1 MRRGLMPSSRY
12 SRAGVDQS
20 AADSFVEWIAER
32 AASPGAGVIS
42 GIGGFA
48 GIQELPGTKGRKVLV
63 GCTDGVGTKLKLAC
77 AMGRH
82 DTVGID
88 LVAMNVNDL
97 ICTGAR
103 PLFFLDYLGVG
114 RLDPEVT
121 KQILDG
127 IIAGCRQAGCVL
139 LGGETAQL
147 PDMYAP
153 GEYDLA
159 GFAVGFA
166 SRSELIGPGS
176 ARGARMRPGDVC
188 LGLASSG
195 VHSNGYTLVRKVLAE
210 SGRQLSERLPGLDGT
225 LGEVLLRPTII
236 YERPLRKL
244 LDHPKA
250 GRAVRAVAHITGS
263 GIPGN
268 LPRVLGEGL
277 AARLDRSSWPVPAVF
292 GLIRE
297 WGGIGEGE
305 MYDVFN
311 MGIGL
316 IVIVDRKA
324 AEAAKALL
332 GGNNVFAIGEI
343 VEGPNAVIW
352 KD

>member
-1 MRRGLMPSSRY
+1 MPSSTY
-12 SRAGVDQS
+12 SRAGVDQE
-20 AADSFVEWIAER
+20 AADSFVEWIAR
-32 AASPGAGVIS
+32 AAASKGAGVIS

-48 GIQELPGTKGRKVLV
+48 GIQEVPGTRGKKVLV
-63 GCTDGVGTKLKLAC
+63 GCTDGVGTKLKIAV
-77 AMGRH
+77 ATGRH

-114 RLDPEVT
+114 RLDPGVT
-121 KQILDG
+121 KQILEG
-127 IIAGCRQAGCVL
+127 VIAGCREAGCVL

-166 SRSELIGPGS
+166 DRSELIGPGS
-176 ARGARMRPGDVC
+176 ARGGRMRPGDVC
-188 LGLASSG
+188 LGVASGG

-210 SGRQLSERLPGLDGT
+210 SGKELTARLPGLDGT
-225 LGEVLLRPTII
+225 LGEELLKPTRI

-244 LDHPKA
+244 LEHPKLGKA
-250 GRAVRAVAHITGS
+250 LRAVAHITGS

-277 AARLDRSSWPVPAVF
+277 AAKLDRAAWPAPPIF

-297 WGGIGEGE
+297 WGGIPEGE

-311 MGIGL
+311 MGLGL
-316 IVIVDRKA
+316 VVIVDRKA
-324 AEAAKALL
+324 ADEAAALL
-332 GGNNVFAIGEI
+332 GRRDVFVVGEI
-343 VEGPNAVIW
+343 VEGPNAVLW
-352 KD
+352 RE